1 MKSLIIFL
9 FIVTFSLKT
18 FANNPE
24 NKCELITYDL
34 IYFHFIKCQLT
45 KKENVNGKL
54 KELFFNNN
62 SSFIFFDYEK
72 QKDDYY
78 IIGLMK
84 NIKLNIYNYL
94 EFEYENV
101 NIKYKT
107 FAKLKKNIDPIAKVK
122 EIVKNF
128 KEYYFENINNKNIFE
143 RFKKLS
149 ESAFDRI
156 AEKFEGGK
164 EGIYFYD
171 IILLKQNLLWHC
183 IDIKKLKPD
192 CLKLMI

>member
-1 MKSLIIFL
+1 MRSLIIFL

-128 KEYYFENINNKNIFE
+128 KDYYSEKINNKNISE
-143 RFKKLS
+143 RFQRLS
-149 ESAFDRI
+149 ERAFDRI
-156 AEKFEGGK
+156 AEKFKRGK
-164 EGIYFYD
+164 EGIFIYD
-171 IILLKQNLLWHC
+171 IILLKQDVLRHC
-183 IDIKKLKPD
+183 IDIKIFKPD
-192 CLKLMI
+192 CLKILI